1 MEDRPANKTPV
12 ASADAILE
20 NLGTAVA
27 IVDGAGELRYLN
39 LSAESLFGVSRRQ
52 AMGETLDAL
61 APELEDLAHLIVRAL
76 VEQRSFG
83 RDIAVTLP
91 KRDYRLA
98 ELTCRVAP
106 LGDDQDQA
114 LVEFI
119 DATQSRQVDREK
131 ALIDQRVASKLII
144 RQLAHEIRNP
154 LGGLRGAA
162 QLLERQLDAP
172 DLREYTQ
179 VIIGEADRL
188 TGLTENLLGPT
199 RSPEFTALN
208 MHEVIERVL
217 LLTEANAPA
226 GVTVIRD
233 YDPSLPEINADRDQL
248 IQALL
253 NLARNGIQALGASG
267 TLTVRTRALM
277 NFVIGEEFHRLIASI
292 EIEDNGPG
300 IAPEIE
306 QSIFYPLVTDRDGG
320 TGFGL
325 PLAQDIVRR
334 HGGLIE
340 FESAPGR
347 TVFMVR
353 LPITSTPMT
362 SAAGSDGHD

>member
-1 MEDRPANKTPV
+1 
-12 ASADAILE
+12 
-20 NLGTAVA
+20 
-27 IVDGAGELRYLN
+27 
-39 LSAESLFGVSRRQ
+39 
-52 AMGETLDAL
+52 MGETLDVL
-61 APELEDLAHLIVRAL
+61 APDLEDLAHLVVRAL
-76 VEQRSFG
+76 VEERSFG
-83 RDIAVTLP
+83 RDITVTLP
-91 KRDYRLA
+91 KRDYQLA

-106 LGDDQDQA
+106 LGEDRQHA
-114 LVEFI
+114 LVELI
-119 DATQSRQVDREK
+119 DATQSRQFDREK
-131 ALIDQRVASKLII
+131 ALINQRVASKRII
-144 RQLAHEIRNP
+144 RQLAHEVRNP

-172 DLREYTQ
+172 ELREYTQ

-188 TGLTENLLGPT
+188 TALTEGLLGPT

-208 MHEVIERVL
+208 MHEAIEPVQ
-217 LLTEANAPA
+217 LLTEADAPA
-226 GVTVIRD
+226 DIEVIRD
-233 YDPSLPEINADRDQL
+233 YDPSLPEISADRDQL

-253 NLARNGIQALGASG
+253 NITRNAIQALGGSG
-267 TLTVRTRALM
+267 RLTVRTRALM

-300 IAPEIE
+300 ISPDIE

-325 PLAQDIVRR
+325 PLAQDIVRG

-340 FESAPGR
+340 FDSEPGR

-353 LPITSTPMT
+353 LPMMSAAATSTP
-362 SAAGSDGHD
+362 GSDDDD

>member
-1 MEDRPANKTPV
+1 M
-12 ASADAILE
+12 
-20 NLGTAVA
+20 A
-27 IVDGAGELRYLN
+27 IVDGVGEIRYLN
-39 LSAESLFGVSRRQ
+39 LSAESLFGVSRKQ
-52 AMGETLDAL
+52 AMGDKLHVL
-61 APELEDLAHLIVRAL
+61 APDFEDLAHLVVRAI
-76 VEQRSFG
+76 VEERSFG
-83 RDIAVTLP
+83 RDIEVTLP
-91 KRDYRLA
+91 KRDYQVA
-98 ELTCRVAP
+98 ELTCRIAP
-106 LGDDQDQA
+106 LGEDRQHA

-119 DATQSRQVDREK
+119 DATQSRQFDREK
-131 ALIDQRVASKLII
+131 ALINQRVASKRII

-172 DLREYTQ
+172 ELREYTQ

-188 TGLTENLLGPT
+188 TALTEGLLGPT
-199 RSPEFTALN
+199 RSPELTSLN

-217 LLTEANAPA
+217 LLTEADAPA
-226 GVTVIRD
+226 AIEVIRD

-253 NLARNGIQALGASG
+253 NLARNGVQALGKSG
-267 TLTVRTRALM
+267 RLMVRTRALM

-300 IAPEIE
+300 ISSDIE

-340 FESAPGR
+340 FDSEPGR

-353 LPITSTPMT
+353 LPMTSTQR
-362 SAAGSDGHD
+362 GKGDD